1 VEAVAWSDSIEC
13 RIPDASAAFDIGAR
27 ATSGETVDA
36 QEFRA
41 AANQIRDAAEALSN
55 RGAPDI
61 AAPAQDQVGGVFN
74 SVADLIDSIA
84 DAVESGDT
92 AAVQTASD
100 EIGRLL
106 FDELSGSSFGE
117 LLARCPILN
126 D

>member
-1 VEAVAWSDSIEC
+1 VEAAAWSDSIEC

-36 QEFRA
+36 QEIRA
-41 AANQIRDAAEALSN
+41 AAEALSN

-61 AAPAQDQVGGVFN
+61 ASPAQDRVGGVFN
-74 SVADLIDSIA
+74 SVADQIDAIA

-106 FDELSGSSFGE
+106 FDELSGSAFGE